1 MIFSLKC
8 HFVSTRNHNF
18 YFVMPLSEGIREL
31 IGSRKSRRSNLKN
44 LPEEA
49 RTHMGSFSPGVG
61 VSVLP
66 LCQQLQ
72 NGAPSPPF
80 LGTAQ
85 WNRSLFKTS
94 EKPHRST
101 LGDTLATAKNVG
113 HIFEGGGGLQTKT
126 SLPRRPKSHLKTTNT
141 RHQLRGKVTGKGTE

>member
-1 MIFSLKC
+1 
-8 HFVSTRNHNF
+8 
-18 YFVMPLSEGIREL
+18 MPLSEGIRKL
-31 IGSRKSRRSNLKN
+31 IGSRKGRRSGCMNQKD

-94 EKPHRST
+94 ENH
-101 LGDTLATAKNVG
+101 
-113 HIFEGGGGLQTKT
+113 
-126 SLPRRPKSHLKTTNT
+126 
-141 RHQLRGKVTGKGTE
+141 TGQH